1 MKISA
6 FCIKP
11 NSYFDFFFL
20 QVEPTWNTVDQ
31 FVVDELESVL
41 KLDALVSS
49 HPISV
54 EVSDPNEINEIFD
67 GISYSK
73 GINTLFDSQF
83 SLFCFYFAG
92 MMSLKT

>member
-1 MKISA
+1 M
-6 FCIKP
+6 
-11 NSYFDFFFL
+11 

-73 GINTLFDSQF
+73 GIDFVELFDFF
-83 SLFCFYFAG
+83 SLC
-92 MMSLKT
+92 